1 MNRRAAPHHR
11 LRADIHALAAALR
24 RPDADPREVWRLADA
39 ALDAHDE
46 SGSERLELRAEVV
59 WVMNQIAA
67 RRPFDAD
74 ACADR
79 LHAGAATLPTAGFD
93 TRRPLEAACCG

>member
-1 MNRRAAPHHR
+1 MNRLATLHHR
-11 LRADIHALAAALR
+11 LRADVHALAAALR

-46 SGSERLELRAEVV
+46 SGSECLELRAEVV
-59 WVMNQIAA
+59 WVMTQVAA
-67 RRPFDAD
+67 LRPFDAD

-79 LHAGAATLPTAGFD
+79 LAAGTATLPAAFD